1 MKTSPAEGAF
11 LTILILVS
19 ALVFSGFD
27 LKMLAISVGLFLSYV
42 AIFFS
47 GSIQDYFREQTRP
60 RDNEEE
66 D

>member
-1 MKTSPAEGAF
+1 MKTSPAEVAF

-27 LKMLAISVGLFLSYV
+27 LKMLAISVGLFLVYV

-47 GSIQDYFREQTRP
+47 GSIQDYFRDQTRQ
-60 RDNEEE
+60 RSEEE

>member
-1 MKTSPAEGAF
+1 MKTSPAEVAF

-27 LKMLAISVGLFLSYV
+27 LKMLVISAGVFLVYV

-47 GSIQDYFREQTRP
+47 GSIQDYFRDQNRQG
-60 RDNEEE
+60 NEEE

>member
-1 MKTSPAEGAF
+1 MKTSPAEVAF

-47 GSIQDYFREQTRP
+47 GSVQDYFRNQARQ
-60 RDNEEE
+60 RSEE
-66 D
+66 DD

>member
-1 MKTSPAEGAF
+1 MKTSPAEVAF

-27 LKMLAISVGLFLSYV
+27 LKMLAVSVGLFVSYV
-42 AIFFS
+42 AIFFC

-60 RDNEEE
+60 HDNEEE